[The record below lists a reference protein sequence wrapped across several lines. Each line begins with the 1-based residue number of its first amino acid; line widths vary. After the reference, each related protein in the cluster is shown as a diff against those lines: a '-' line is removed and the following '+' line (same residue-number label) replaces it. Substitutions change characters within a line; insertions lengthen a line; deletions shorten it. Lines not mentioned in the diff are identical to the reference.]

1 MNRMTKN
8 QPIVAA
14 AARALPRRLN
24 VYLGLVAGALV
35 AAYVVIMVITIL
47 LAALETQLSQNIQ
60 TKQMAIQKLE
70 SSYFASINELDST
83 DPAALGYVTPKHVA
97 YVAATEAQGL
107 SFAK

>member
-1 MNRMTKN
+1 MTSRT
-8 QPIVAA
+8 QPIVAV

-24 VYLGLVAGALV
+24 VYLALIAGALI
-35 AAYVVIMVITIL
+35 AAYVVVMVITIL
-47 LAALETQLSQNIQ
+47 LAALETQLSQNIE

-70 SSYFASINELDST
+70 SSYFASINQLDAA

-97 YVAATEAQGL
+97 YVEAADAPGL